1 MTTKLESDFELKSL
15 LQLEKGN
22 PVDRLGYK
30 YFNDKRI
37 KRLLDP
43 IIFKTLPTNSKNP
56 PSLSDYFY
64 EYYKSLNIIENFS
77 KFLEDLFPSSIISI
91 PSLDKTKYLYVP
103 GRRDRMLIG
112 GRFSYKVPYP
122 NPTRNFKV
130 FESVGSDEIEKLRR
144 RYTFRKLN
152 GWSLPVYI
160 YRDEELEVTKI
171 REDQKPPS
179 TPGYKE
185 PQDTLGYKEPQDTL
199 EYKEQDSSSY
209 SEVLE
214 ETKVLRLDELL
225 QITRREEENYIRFLK
240 FVNLYLY
247 FGLESRHYSEAY
259 YKNI

>member
-1 MTTKLESDFELKSL
+1 MTTKLESDFELRSL

-22 PVDRLGYK
+22 EVDRLGYR
-30 YFNDKRI
+30 YFNDMRI
-37 KRLLDP
+37 KRLIDP
-43 IIFKTLPTNSKNP
+43 IIFKIPPTNSQNPKNFL
-56 PSLSDYFY
+56 SLSDYFY
-64 EYYKSLNIIENFS
+64 KYYKSLNIIENFS

-91 PSLDKTKYLYVP
+91 PSLDKTKNLYIP
-103 GRRDRMLIG
+103 GRRDRVLIG
-112 GRFSYKVPYP
+112 GRFSYKILYP
-122 NPTRNFKV
+122 NPIRNFKV
-130 FESVGSDEIEKLRR
+130 FESVGSDEIERLRR

-152 GWSLPVYI
+152 GWYLPVYI
-160 YRDEELEVTKI
+160 YGDEKLELTKI
-171 REDQKPPS
+171 REDQKPS
-179 TPGYKE
+179 NTPGYKE
-185 PQDTLGYKEPQDTL
+185 PQDTL
-199 EYKEQDSSSY
+199 EYTEQDSSSY